1 MNSSKNRRKK
11 IKNEKLLKFG
21 QNGWYIPLAPTEK
34 KLKNCLKI
42 CAGKIPGTIIW
53 DVSNH
58 ILCENENISE
68 TKDDDFITFEKF
80 RIFHN
85 EKSDVEKIQKSNFS
99 RFLLCGSGRTEV
111 LKPEKMKK
119 FGNYYRK
126 DFEND
131 FYSMILLDKNET
143 VNFITHIVMSKGR
156 LS

>member
-1 MNSSKNRRKK
+1 M
-11 IKNEKLLKFG
+11 LKFR

-58 ILCENENISE
+58 ILCENENLSE
-68 TKDDDFITFEKF
+68 TKDDDFITFDKF
-80 RIFHN
+80 RVFHN

-99 RFLLCGSGRTEV
+99 RFLLCGSGKTEV
-111 LKPEKMKK
+111 LEPEKMKK

-143 VNFITHIVMSKGR
+143 VNFITHIVMSEGQ

>member
-1 MNSSKNRRKK
+1 M
-11 IKNEKLLKFG
+11 LKFG
-21 QNGWYIPLAPTEK
+21 QNAWYIPLAPTEK

-58 ILCENENISE
+58 ILCEYDNISANIWS
-68 TKDDDFITFEKF
+68 DDVIIFFEKF

-85 EKSDVEKIQKSNFS
+85 EKPDGGKIQKSNFS
-99 RFLLCGSGRTEV
+99 RFLLCGSGKTEV

-119 FGNYYRK
+119 FGNYYQK
-126 DFEND
+126 DFEKD
-131 FYSMILLDKNET
+131 FYSMILLDKNES
-143 VNFITHIVMSKGR
+143 VNFITHIVMSKGQ